1 MEVVGS
7 LLSPRA
13 LPLVVLVVAATA
25 IQLRGQARLSI
36 RRQITDL
43 STFTAPYNLFLYL
56 ASRVPNQP
64 YLDAGEF
71 PELAVLA
78 RQWEVFRDE
87 ARALYAAGHIRQAE
101 GRDDVYGNSLFK
113 RGWKRFYVKWYGE
126 PLASARRLCP
136 RSVAILES
144 LPGVHAAMFSFVA
157 PRSQLGKHRDPLAA
171 SLRYH
176 LGLITPN
183 SERCRILVDG
193 VPYAWR
199 DGEGVLF
206 DESYVHWVE
215 NDTDEIR
222 IVLFC
227 DVERPLR
234 WPMATAVN
242 RWVMRH
248 LGPMTAARN
257 EAGEPLGVANSLAA
271 AYYPMQAALR
281 RFKAAHRRVYYT
293 LKFALLTA
301 LVAAVAFV

>member
-1 MEVVGS
+1 MDVLG
-7 LLSPRA
+7 LFLSPRV
-13 LPLVVLVVAATA
+13 LPLAVLLAAATA
-25 IQLRGQARLSI
+25 VQLRGRARLSL

-43 STFTAPYNLFLYL
+43 STFTAPYNLLVYL
-56 ASRVPNQP
+56 ASRVPNRP
-64 YLDAGEF
+64 FLDASEF
-71 PELAVLA
+71 PELRVLQQ
-78 RQWEVFRDE
+78 QWEVFRDE
-87 ARALYAAGHIRQAE
+87 ARALYAAGHIRQAA

-113 RGWKRFYVKWYGE
+113 RGWRRFYVKWYGD

-136 RSVAILES
+136 RSVAILDG

-193 VPYAWR
+193 IPYAWR

-206 DESYVHWVE
+206 DESYLHWVE

-222 IVLFC
+222 IILFC

-234 WPMATAVN
+234 WRLATTVN
-242 RWVMRH
+242 RWVIRR
-248 LGPMTAARN
+248 LGPTSAARN
-257 EAGEPLGVANSLAA
+257 EPGEPLGLINTIAA
-271 AYYPMQAALR
+271 AYYPVQTALR
-281 RFKAAHRRVYYT
+281 RFKDAHRRVYYAV
-293 LKFALLTA
+293 KFALLA
-301 LVAAVAFV
+301 AAVAALFLV